1 MTVDVSVRSS
11 LHGNAD
17 GLYHP
22 PLPEN
27 PTSDTLDETNN
38 FCASFVVG
46 ATTGDRS
53 TTFLEDENQF
63 EPRPYPTWSSAQI
76 STEQSKD
83 KHINAVLQWL
93 KVGKRPPKE
102 EMGGADRHMG
112 SIQLVTFAE

>member
-27 PTSDTLDETNN
+27 PTSDTLHETNN

-63 EPRPYPTWSSAQI
+63 EPDHTQRGPVLTLAQSSQRI
-76 STEQSKD
+76 SISMQYSSG
-83 KHINAVLQWL
+83 L
-93 KVGKRPPKE
+93 R
-102 EMGGADRHMG
+102 
-112 SIQLVTFAE
+112 

>member
-63 EPRPYPTWSSAQI
+63 EPRPYPTWSSAHL